1 MLASLFL
8 FLENLAQVVA
18 FVGDLISLTAMQ
30 NVLGLD
36 PNFANVLSEVVQVL
50 FDFIEKGIDFVIDL
64 VLSIP
69 NAEQFFAAFRSQFAG
84 CCISVIFLV
93 SSHMYVCRPEII
105 VYDL

>member
-8 FLENLAQVVA
+8 FLENLARVVD
-18 FVGDLISLTAMQ
+18 FVGDLISLSAMQ

-36 PNFANVLSEVVQVL
+36 PNFANVLADVVQVL
-50 FDFIEKGIDFVIDL
+50 FDFIEKAIDFIIDL

-69 NAEQFFAAFRSQFAG
+69 NADEFFAAFRSQFAG

-93 SSHMYVCRPEII
+93 SLHV
-105 VYDL
+105 